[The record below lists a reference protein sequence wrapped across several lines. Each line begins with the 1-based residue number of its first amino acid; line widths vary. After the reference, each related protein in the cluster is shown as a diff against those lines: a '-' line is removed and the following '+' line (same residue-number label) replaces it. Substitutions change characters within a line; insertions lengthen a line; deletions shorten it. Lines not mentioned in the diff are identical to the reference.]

1 LDLSLDFE
9 LWDSKKNKF
18 TMCQYPFL
26 LTLGTK
32 VRILEYDNERRKKD
46 AVRQEWHASKGM
58 SADPY
63 FHLTVRREHIIEDSF
78 KAIRQAVGS
87 MSNVTSKKL
96 RVHFDGEEAVDA
108 GGPQKEWFLVLTQ
121 KLFSPEL
128 GLFYLSDSGDYWFHT
143 ACNRPNEYYELVGA
157 VFGLAIYNQTPL
169 FAPFPRFLFKKL
181 AAAAPR
187 QGGAGVSWRHLWR
200 PSLQDFSQLSPDF
213 ANVLR
218 QAQADPSIMAGLN
231 FEIPLW
237 QNGKSEYVPI
247 CPGGSAREITPAN
260 VNEFVEKAVAFVL
273 KDSIHIQFT
282 AFARGFHS
290 ICGGNA
296 LSLFRGEELELLVRG
311 SEDFDLDTLRAAV
324 VYDNWKR
331 PGTEED
337 LQSEDDVSH
346 SYPVVRFFWAYFT
359 RAAIDERRR
368 ILQFI
373 TGTDRLPPAGI
384 VNLVIKVSRQ
394 MMADGEFR
402 YPSARTCFNQI
413 LMPEC
418 FGDGD
423 QDVFDRVF
431 GNALDMAGTGFG
443 MK

>member
-1 LDLSLDFE
+1 
-9 LWDSKKNKF
+9 
-18 TMCQYPFL
+18 M
-26 LTLGTK
+26 
-32 VRILEYDNERRKKD
+32 
-46 AVRQEWHASKGM
+46 
-58 SADPY
+58 
-63 FHLTVRREHIIEDSF
+63 
-78 KAIRQAVGS
+78 
-87 MSNVTSKKL
+87 
-96 RVHFDGEEAVDA
+96 
-108 GGPQKEWFLVLTQ
+108 
-121 KLFSPEL
+121 
-128 GLFYLSDSGDYWFHT
+128 SDSGDYWFHT

-157 VFGLAIYNQTPL
+157 VFGLAIYNQTSL
-169 FAPFPRFLFKKL
+169 FAPFPPFLFKKL

-187 QGGAGVSWRHLWR
+187 QGGGGVSWRHVWR
-200 PSLQDFSQLSPDF
+200 PTLQDFAQLCPDL
-213 ANVLR
+213 AKVMR
-218 QAQADPSIMAGLN
+218 QALADPTVMAGLN

-237 QNGKSEYVPI
+237 QNGNAEYVPI
-247 CPGGSAREITPAN
+247 CPEGSKREINASN
-260 VNEFVEKAVAFVL
+260 VQEYVEKAIAFVL

-331 PGTEED
+331 PGTKED
-337 LQSEDDVSH
+337 LQSEDDVTH
-346 SYPVVRFFWAYFT
+346 SYPVARFFWSYFE
-359 RAAIDERRR
+359 RAAINERRR

-394 MMADGEFR
+394 MMNDGEFR

-413 LMPEC
+413 LLPEC

-423 QDVFDRVF
+423 QALFNKVFA
-431 GNALDMAGTGFG
+431 NALDMAGTGFG